1 MMHNN
6 IQAAIKDAMK
16 SKDIDKRDTL
26 KMALSKAQDIAKDKK
41 SDITDDIMLDGIR
54 KEIKQL
60 NQTKD
65 SLESRKDTD
74 LYKSTVYKIEVLTA
88 YLPTMM
94 SEEEV
99 DKTVNDILKAA
110 GATNKGQCMKLVMA
124 ELKGKANNKDIA
136 KSVDTYLKTV

>member
-16 SKDIDKRDTL
+16 SRDIDKRDTL
-26 KMALSKAQDIAKDKK
+26 KMALSKAQAIAKDKK
-41 SDITDDIMLDGIR
+41 SDITDDVMLDGIR
-54 KEIKQL
+54 KELKQL
-60 NQTKD
+60 NQTKE

-88 YLPTMM
+88 YLPNMM

-99 DKTVNDILKAA
+99 NKTVNNILKTA
-110 GATNKGQCMKLVMA
+110 GVTNKGQCMKLVMA

>member
-26 KMALSKAQDIAKDKK
+26 KMALSKAQAIAKDKK

-54 KEIKQL
+54 KELKQL

-65 SLESRKDTD
+65 SLENRKDTD

-88 YLPTMM
+88 YLPAMM

-99 DKTVNDILKAA
+99 DKTVNNILKAA

>member
-6 IQAAIKDAMK
+6 IQATIKDAMK

-26 KMALSKAQDIAKDKK
+26 KMALSKAQAIAKDKK

-54 KEIKQL
+54 KELKQL

-110 GATNKGQCMKLVMA
+110 GTTNKGQCMKLVMA